1 MTGALYDPGAYGAA
15 WARDYDRI
23 YPAGPHAEEA
33 AVLVADLADRGPV
46 LELAVGT
53 VRLALPISARGL
65 AVTGLDASRAML
77 DQLRAKPGAE
87 ALTLVEGDMVDTRVP
102 GAFRVVLLAFNS
114 LFVLSDQATQVTCMT
129 NAAAHLDDEGMFM
142 VEAFV
147 PDPGRYDRGQRVDGR
162 AIGADE
168 VGADV
173 AQHDPVAQTVD
184 SRLLVLSPAGVRML
198 PVRIRY
204 AWPAELDAMA
214 RLAGLR
220 LVSRWGGWVREPFT
234 AASTR
239 HVSVYARSD

>member
-1 MTGALYDPGAYGAA
+1 MTGALYDPGAFGAA

-33 AVLVADLADRGPV
+33 ADLVADLADRGPV

-53 VRLALPISARGL
+53 GRLALPISARGL

-147 PDPGRYDRGQRVDGR
+147 PDP
-162 AIGADE
+162 AA
-168 VGADV
+168 
-173 AQHDPVAQTVD
+173 T
-184 SRLLVLSPAGVRML
+184 
-198 PVRIRY
+198 
-204 AWPAELDAMA
+204 
-214 RLAGLR
+214 
-220 LVSRWGGWVREPFT
+220 T
-234 AASTR
+234 AASGWTGAPSGRTR
-239 HVSVYARSD
+239 SGWTSPSTIRSRRPSTHACSCCRLPASGCCRSGSATPGPRSWMPWPGWRACAS